1 MQINFESLKESAPT
15 IIKRKLAQLK
25 FLNERPDFHPEPS
38 VFEHIKIVTERLEQT
53 GDVNLIFAG
62 ILHDICKLD
71 VVRENPKTGWPS
83 SPGHEDAA
91 FELIIHNSEITDWI
105 FQNGGNWLTVANIV
119 KNHGRIHQLPEM
131 RESKR
136 LKNIQEWKE
145 QGIWESLQ
153 IFGNA
158 DDMIQDFNL
167 QHIIINLKK

>member
-1 MQINFESLKESAPT
+1 MEFETIIETAPLL
-15 IIKRKLAQLK
+15 IKRKLVQLK
-25 FLNERPDFHPEPS
+25 SLRERPDFHPEPS
-38 VFEHIKIVTERLEQT
+38 TFEHIKIVTTRLIET
-53 GDVNLIFAG
+53 GNIDLILSG

-71 VVRENPKTGWPS
+71 VVKTNPKTGFPT

-91 FELIIHNSEITDWI
+91 FDLIIHSSEIIDWI
-105 FQNGGNWLTVANIV
+105 FQNGGNWLKVAHIV

-145 QGIWESLQ
+145 LEIWESLQ

-158 DDMIQDFNL
+158 DDMLQEFDL
-167 QHIIINLKK
+167 QHIINNLKK

>member
-1 MQINFESLKESAPT
+1 MNFELRIESAPT
-15 IIKRKLAQLK
+15 VIKRKLVQLK

-38 VFEHIKIVTERLEQT
+38 VFEHIKIVSERLEQT
-53 GDVNLIFAG
+53 GNIDLILSG

-71 VVRENPKTGWPS
+71 VVKENQKTGWPT

-91 FELIIHNSEITDWI
+91 FDLIIHSSEIIDWI
-105 FQNGGNWLTVANIV
+105 FKNGGNWFKVANIV

-131 RESKR
+131 REAKR

-158 DDMIQDFNL
+158 DNML
-167 QHIIINLKK
+167 QEFDLENVMLNLKK

>member
-1 MQINFESLKESAPT
+1 MTFETLKESAPT
-15 IIKRKLAQLK
+15 LIKRKLVQLK
-25 FLNERPDFHPEPS
+25 TLRERPDFHPEPS
-38 VFEHIKIVTERLEQT
+38 TFEHIKIVTERLEQT
-53 GDVNLIFAG
+53 GDINLILAG

-71 VVRENPKTGWPS
+71 VAKTNPKTGWPT

-91 FELIIHNSEITDWI
+91 HELIIHSSEIIDWI

-131 RESKR
+131 RETKR
-136 LKNIQEWKE
+136 LKNIQDWKE

-158 DDMIQDFNL
+158 DNMLHEFNL
-167 QHIIINLKK
+167 QHIINNLKK

>member
-1 MQINFESLKESAPT
+1 MEFETLIETAPT
-15 IIKRKLAQLK
+15 LIKRKLVQLK

-38 VFEHIKIVTERLEQT
+38 VFEHIKIVTKRLEQT
-53 GDVNLIFAG
+53 GDINLILAG

-71 VVRENPKTGWPS
+71 VVKENQKTGWPT

-91 FELIIHNSEITDWI
+91 LELIIHSSEIIDWI
-105 FQNGGNWLTVANIV
+105 FRNGGNWGIVSNIV

-131 RESKR
+131 REAKR

-158 DDMIQDFNL
+158 DNMLQEFDL
-167 QHIIINLKK
+167 QHIINNLKK

>member
-1 MQINFESLKESAPT
+1 MTFDSLRETAPLL
-15 IIKRKLAQLK
+15 IKRKLVQLK

-38 VFEHIKIVTERLEQT
+38 VFEHIKIVTTRLIET
-53 GDVNLIFAG
+53 GNIELILSG

-91 FELIIHNSEITDWI
+91 FDLIIHSPEIIDWI
-105 FQNGGNWLTVANIV
+105 FQNGGNWNKVAHIV

-131 RESKR
+131 REAKR

-145 QGIWESLQ
+145 LEIWESLQ
-153 IFGNA
+153 IFGKA
-158 DDMIQDFNL
+158 DNMLEEFNL
-167 QHIIINLKK
+167 EEIMLNLKK

>member
-1 MQINFESLKESAPT
+1 MNFESLIESTPT
-15 IIKRKLAQLK
+15 LVKRKLVQLK
-25 FLNERPDFHPEPS
+25 FLRERPDFHPEPS
-38 VFEHIKIVTERLEQT
+38 TFEHIKIVTKRLEQT
-53 GDVNLIFAG
+53 GDINLILSG

-71 VVRENPKTGWPS
+71 VVKENQKTGFPT

-91 FELIIHNSEITDWI
+91 FELITHNSEIIDWI
-105 FQNGGNWLTVANIV
+105 FKNGGNWFKVANIV

-145 QGIWESLQ
+145 LEIWESLQ

-158 DDMIQDFNL
+158 DNMLQEFNL
-167 QHIIINLKK
+167 ENVMLTLKK